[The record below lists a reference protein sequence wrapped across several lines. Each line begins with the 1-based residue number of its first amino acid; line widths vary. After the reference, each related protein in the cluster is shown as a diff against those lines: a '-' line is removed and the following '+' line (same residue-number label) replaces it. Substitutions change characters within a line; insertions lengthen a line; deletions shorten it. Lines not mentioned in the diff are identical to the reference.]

1 MAATQTSTSSGVA
14 TAGVESA
21 YEDMFKE
28 ITRKLYGTEAGH
40 GLHGTPVACQVATS
54 GHLSL
59 PEGERSF
66 TTLISDRPVPGNT
79 IEFANDLNG
88 NSKLQLAI

>member
-1 MAATQTSTSSGVA
+1 MAATQTSASSGVA
-14 TAGVESA
+14 AAGVESA

-59 PEGERSF
+59 PPEGERSF
-66 TTLISDRPVPGNT
+66 TTLISDRPGNT

-88 NSKLQLAI
+88 NSK